1 MSAPVL
7 TLAGLE
13 KRFGALPVTRGV
25 SLDLRPGE
33 IHAIIGPNGAGKT
46 TLVSQIAGTLA
57 PDAGHVLLAG
67 EEITALSAHAR
78 SRRGLKRV
86 FQISSTCESLSALE
100 NVMLALPKFRSRLFS
115 RFYPTLGDER
125 LRAPAFEALFK
136 VGLAT
141 RAEALAGDLAYGERR
156 ALELAMVL
164 AANPRVLLLDEPMAG
179 VGREESHAL
188 TALLATLKGHVPML
202 LIEHDMTA
210 VFALADRISVLVEGE
225 VILTG
230 PPDAVRADPRVK
242 SAYLGTGEA

>member
-7 TLAGLE
+7 HLAGLE
-13 KRFGALPVTRGV
+13 KRFGALSVTRGV
-25 SLDLRPGE
+25 SLDLLPGE

-57 PDAGHVLLAG
+57 PDAGHVLLGG
-67 EEITALSAHAR
+67 EDITALSAHAR

-115 RFYPTLGDER
+115 RFFPALADER
-125 LRAPAFEALFK
+125 LRTPALDALTK
-136 VGLAT
+136 VGLAA

-188 TALLATLKGHVPML
+188 TTLLATLKGHVPML

-210 VFALADRISVLVEGE
+210 VFTLADRISVLVEGE

-230 PPDAVRADPRVK
+230 TPDVVRADTRVK
-242 SAYLGTGEA
+242 SAYLGTGAT